1 MDLDANTP
9 KGPGAELEI
18 QESVPDF
25 VALTHGWSRPAGTI
39 IRGDGQV
46 RFVHDAAGLANLR
59 FTVPIVQKASA

>member
-1 MDLDANTP
+1 MDLDADTQ
-9 KGPGAELEI
+9 KGPDAELEI

-25 VALTHGWSRPAGTI
+25 VALTHEWSRPAGAI
-39 IRGDGQV
+39 IRVNRQV